1 MADDL
6 PDAPWSDTSANLPD
20 APWASSPSFTDKL
33 MQTWPVKAAQSLYS
47 AVTLPGDVAGGVGDV
62 APKVPGQWSD
72 EDEARLQLN
81 NAAYVDRARDL
92 ASVAT
97 PVSAAARA
105 GEGVM
110 GVPLA
115 STPIAPQVPAATIP
129 ELKAAAV
136 AGYKT
141 PVVQDVKIAAS
152 AGKRLADGIMAD
164 FNSPEIGIDENVAPK
179 TFGILNKL
187 RNVPEPED
195 GEPDPFLTVNNLRS
209 LRRTLGNAAA
219 SPDPTERLA
228 AKSAQQ
234 HVDEFLSN
242 LDQSAPG
249 DIISGNPNA
258 AAAILKDA
266 NANYAA
272 MSRAAD
278 LDTRMIRAQLRAS
291 AANSGMNIGNTI
303 RQRMADILVNP
314 KLQRGFSADEI
325 AQMTKIVQGSATSN
339 SMRFAS
345 NVLGGGERDAH
356 STVCGL
362 GHAGVA
368 PIAGYFLRKMYNAQ
382 TIQAAERLNA
392 AVRMRAPLSQQRAA
406 AAIPQQVRPS
416 LSPVA
421 PLRISVPF
429 AAGSQSP
436 VPVEA
441 QPQQDGV
448 PRPVSQQ
455 KYGGRIQQQR
465 FAHGGKV
472 SRFDPKS
479 IGARKAKDGKHYLPD
494 PRRPG
499 KWLQVIP
506 RA

>member
-1 MADDL
+1 MADGL
-6 PDAPWSDTSANLPD
+6 PDGFSVDNSGSSANGPPPGFSVD
-20 APWASSPSFTDKL
+20 EPAPSFTDKL
-33 MQTWPVKAAQSLYS
+33 MQTWPVKAAQNIYS
-47 AVTLPGDVAGGVGDV
+47 AVTAPGDVWYGEGNV
-62 APKVPGQWSD
+62 APTVPGQWSD
-72 EDEARLQLN
+72 DDEARLQLN
-81 NAAYVDRARDL
+81 NAALADRASSL
-92 ASVAT
+92 AQVAT

-110 GVPLA
+110 GVPLTA
-115 STPIAPQVPAATIP
+115 APKIATNP

-136 AGYKT
+136 AGYKA

-152 AGKRLADGIMAD
+152 AGKRLYDGIVTD

-187 RNVPEPED
+187 RNVPEPEE

-258 AAAILKDA
+258 AAAILKEA

-325 AQMTKIVQGSATSN
+325 AQMTEQDSGKGQQ
-339 SMRFAS
+339 
-345 NVLGGGERDAH
+345 H
-356 STVCGL
+356 
-362 GHAGVA
+362 
-368 PIAGYFLRKMYNAQ
+368 Q
-382 TIQAAERLNA
+382 TQCALPAMCL
-392 AVRMRAPLSQQRAA
+392 AA
-406 AAIPQQVRPS
+406 AAGCLRHCMDWDTRASPPS
-416 LSPVA
+416 RVISCARCTMRRRSKRLNGLM
-421 PLRISVPF
+421 LRF
-429 AAGSQSP
+429 GC
-436 VPVEA
+436 
-441 QPQQDGV
+441 G
-448 PRPVSQQ
+448 
-455 KYGGRIQQQR
+455 
-465 FAHGGKV
+465 H
-472 SRFDPKS
+472 
-479 IGARKAKDGKHYLPD
+479 HY
-494 PRRPG
+494 RNN
-499 KWLQVIP
+499 
-506 RA
+506 A